1 MALRASSIFKGWRKD
16 NDFDP
21 NNSNTLNIVNMEGVL
36 NGSERIEIS
45 HTGGEL
51 GTLEED
57 LEEDTE
63 DEERWKIGGPAA
75 IARSGATTD
84 SSPRRPTWST
94 RTSVTAL
101 SKPPLG
107 GLYVRRQDKE
117 DLTVQAV
124 YEIRVVDMFETS
136 TIDVKLKPTESGIAP
151 ALVHEGLV
159 PCAPWAPSVAITV
172 RVLEAYRIQHVRC
185 PQLVIQSFV
194 KSLCDMHGVAYRPY
208 LCQQFSIAYDLYLDI
223 RRRTDERVMHL
234 LGRNSKWRMKHAC
247 PACMYKLEG
256 EDKLIFDMLTTM
268 DGNNSLKRV
277 LRRDRTSMTED
288 EAGKPVLG
296 KSKERVD
303 NRDASDGYMYPREQ
317 VERWAKTRLA
327 EVLPMGS
334 GNLMADNPCADRWKN
349 MIGDVMSK
357 MWGIFDE
364 TGIFL
369 ALCRHGFVLV
379 IADMIRSGELAKY
392 PLAIVQELLD
402 MFGMNLSAGLGEQ
415 ARKNKLKCLVG
426 SFHGHAH
433 NRLCQLSFLAM
444 YVEGMGLEDLKGCE
458 RYFSRSNGLTKSC
471 RYASR
476 FHRQQEITT
485 YAKHFDSFE
494 TQISMHKYRQA
505 LGILKTEP
513 VLQNWMR
520 QEGVD
525 SYAQFHEWLQEE
537 KDYLLSLKDAPKTNK
552 ETLEMEYVQKLI
564 NLSASEAK
572 YTVLLADARRTRG
585 DGAPYV
591 PGVGK
596 AELARRHGKEKVE
609 KDLEIVQELERQ
621 LDIADRWTTA
631 SPRWVSTTVAIKK
644 RKYLLALD
652 ALELLIVERIF
663 ELTKM
668 NQSQTGYKMRKHI
681 AKALQARSKAVRN
694 TIDRYNS
701 AASLLNPPM
710 AHLTWE
716 QVVKYAF
723 LADFDIL
730 RDTRAEIQ
738 SRPWTRPA
746 YRLAMDRYFKILR
759 AREEIRRLNIEI
771 PRVVTWIRDENQV
784 LRGKEAELSSA
795 EGKTEQ
801 EADADQGMAVQV
813 RLYRER
819 RGRFDDTHMR
829 RFWALAKTPGFT
841 GSVMPGVSL
850 EMRAARREARAAA
863 QVQRQAAVRRANS
876 GVSESDGSDEE
887 MVGEEED
894 EEEGIV
900 IDPGA
905 GDEGEENGW
914 VEEEEGDDAMEEA
927 VSDLLYTIS
936 MVAVDDKGP
945 QQVKES

>member
-1 MALRASSIFKGWRKD
+1 MDADGLQGLKHLQGLAD
-16 NDFDP
+16 DDDFDP
-21 NNSNTLNIVNMEGVL
+21 SNLNTANFVTMEGVL
-36 NGSERIEIS
+36 NGSEQIELS
-45 HTGGEL
+45 HAGGEL
-51 GTLEED
+51 GSLEED
-57 LEEDTE
+57 LEVDTDDESAGAKTRQAPKAEDWRTRRDRTE
-63 DEERWKIGGPAA
+63 RRNLAFESQMPEMVASYIRYCAEQATAGGPLC
-75 IARSGATTD
+75 T
-84 SSPRRPTWST
+84 SPEEEEMR
-94 RTSVTAL
+94 
-101 SKPPLG
+101 
-107 GLYVRRQDKE
+107 
-117 DLTVQAV
+117 VQEV

-136 TIDVKLKPTESGIAP
+136 TVDVKLKPTENGIAP
-151 ALVHEGLV
+151 ALVREGLL
-159 PCAPWAPSVAITV
+159 PCGPWEPTVAITV
-172 RVLEAYRIQHVRC
+172 RVLEAYRIQHARC
-185 PQLVIQSFV
+185 PQLAIQSFV

-208 LCQQFSIAYDLYLDI
+208 LCQQFSIAYDLYLDV
-223 RRRTDERVMHL
+223 RRRTDERVMLL
-234 LGRNSKWRMKHAC
+234 LGRDSKWRLKHAC

-268 DGNNSLKRV
+268 DGNDSLKRV
-277 LRRDRTSMTED
+277 LRRNKTSMAED
-288 EAGKPVLG
+288 EGGEPVL
-296 KSKERVD
+296 
-303 NRDASDGYMYPREQ
+303 ASPRSGSITGTRAMDTCTHGTGWSNGRRHAWPRCYPWGQGIRS
-317 VERWAKTRLA
+317 T
-327 EVLPMGS
+327 
-334 GNLMADNPCADRWKN
+334 ADNPCADRWKN
-349 MIGDVMSK
+349 MIDDVTSK

-402 MFGMNLSAGLGEQ
+402 TFGMNLGTGYDISCHFGATVENSELGEQ
-415 ARKNKLKCLVG
+415 ARRNKLKCL
-426 SFHGHAH
+426 
-433 NRLCQLSFLAM
+433 LSFLAT
-444 YVEGMGLEDLKGCE
+444 YVEGMGLEDLEGCE
-458 RYFSRSNGLTKSC
+458 RYFLWSNGLAKSC

-485 YAKHFDSFE
+485 YAKHFDSSE
-494 TQISMHKYRQA
+494 TYANLSKFLCTKYRQA
-505 LGILKTEP
+505 LGILKTEA

-525 SYAQFHEWLQEE
+525 DYVRFHEWLQEE
-537 KDYLLSLKDAPKTNK
+537 KDYLLGLKDAPKTNE
-552 ETLEMEYVQKLI
+552 ETLEME
-564 NLSASEAK
+564 AK
-572 YTVLLADARRTRG
+572 YSVLLADARRARA
-585 DGAPYV
+585 DDAPYA

-596 AELARRHGKEKVE
+596 AELARRHAKEKVD
-609 KDLEIVQELERQ
+609 KDLETVQELERQ

-694 TIDRYNS
+694 AIDRYNS
-701 AASLLNPPM
+701 AASLLDPPM
-710 AHLTWE
+710 PHLTWE
-716 QVVKYAF
+716 QVVEYAF

-738 SRPWTRPA
+738 SCPWTRPA

-759 AREEIRRLNIEI
+759 AREEIRCLNVEI
-771 PRVVTWIRDENQV
+771 PRVVTWIRDEDRV
-784 LRGKEAELSSA
+784 LRKKEAELSST
-795 EGKTEQ
+795 EGKSEE
-801 EADADQGMAVQV
+801 EADTDRGMAVQV

-819 RGRFDDTHMR
+819 RGRFDDTHMQ

-863 QVQRQAAVRRANS
+863 REQRQAAVRRAS
-876 GVSESDGSDEE
+876 GGGSESDGSDEE
-887 MVGEEED
+887 TA
-894 EEEGIV
+894 IV
-900 IDPGA
+900 VDVSA
-905 GDEGEENGW
+905 GDEGEEEGW
-914 VEEEEGDDAMEEA
+914 VEEEDEGDDTMEEA

-945 QQVKES
+945 QQVQES

>member
-1 MALRASSIFKGWRKD
+1 MPEMVTSYVHYCAEQA
-16 NDFDP
+16 
-21 NNSNTLNIVNMEGVL
+21 TA
-36 NGSERIEIS
+36 
-45 HTGGEL
+45 GGPL
-51 GTLEED
+51 CTSP
-57 LEEDTE
+57 
-63 DEERWKIGGPAA
+63 DEEEMR
-75 IARSGATTD
+75 
-84 SSPRRPTWST
+84 
-94 RTSVTAL
+94 
-101 SKPPLG
+101 
-107 GLYVRRQDKE
+107 
-117 DLTVQAV
+117 VQEV
-124 YEIRVVDMFETS
+124 YEIRGGRYVRYVVFLERTSVVD
-136 TIDVKLKPTESGIAP
+136 AP
-151 ALVHEGLV
+151 ALVREGLL
-159 PCAPWAPSVAITV
+159 PCGPWEPTVAITV
-172 RVLEAYRIQHVRC
+172 RVLEAYHIQHAHC
-185 PQLVIQSFV
+185 PQLAIQSFV
-194 KSLCDMHGVAYRPY
+194 KSLCDMHGVTHRPY

-223 RRRTDERVMHL
+223 RRRTDERVMGI
-234 LGRNSKWRMKHAC
+234 LGRNSKWRMKHTC

-268 DGNNSLKRV
+268 DGNDSLKRV
-277 LRRDRTSMTED
+277 LRRNKTSMAED
-288 EAGKPVLG
+288 EGGEPVLG

-303 NRDASDGYMYPREQ
+303 NRDASDGYMYPRDR

-334 GNLMADNPCADRWKN
+334 GNSTADNPCADRWKN
-349 MIGDVMSK
+349 MINDVTSK

-392 PLAIVQELLD
+392 PLAIVEELLD
-402 MFGMNLSAGLGEQ
+402 TFGMNLGAGELGEQ
-415 ARKNKLKCLVG
+415 ARRNKLKCLVG

-433 NRLCQLSFLAM
+433 NRLCQLSFLAT
-444 YVEGMGLEDLKGCE
+444 YVEGMGLEDLEGCE
-458 RYFSRSNGLTKSC
+458 RYFSWSNGLAKSC

-494 TQISMHKYRQA
+494 TYANLSKFLCTKYRQA

-525 SYAQFHEWLQEE
+525 DYARFHEWLQEE
-537 KDYLLSLKDAPKTNK
+537 KDYLLGLKDAPKTNE

-564 NLSASEAK
+564 NLSASEYAALFLCIATP
-572 YTVLLADARRTRG
+572 YSVLLADTRRARA
-585 DGAPYV
+585 DDAPYA

-596 AELARRHGKEKVE
+596 AELARRHGKEKVD
-609 KDLEIVQELERQ
+609 KDLETVQELERQ

-644 RKYLLALD
+644 CKYLLALD

-694 TIDRYNS
+694 AIDRYNS
-701 AASLLNPPM
+701 AASLLDPPM
-710 AHLTWE
+710 PHLTWE
-716 QVVKYAF
+716 QVVEYAF

-738 SRPWTRPA
+738 SHPWTRPA

-759 AREEIRRLNIEI
+759 AREEIRRLNVEI
-771 PRVVTWIRDENQV
+771 PRVVTWIRDEDRV
-784 LRGKEAELSSA
+784 LQGKSEE
-795 EGKTEQ
+795 
-801 EADADQGMAVQV
+801 EADADRGMAVQV
-813 RLYRER
+813 RLYREQ

-850 EMRAARREARAAA
+850 EMRAARREERVAARE
-863 QVQRQAAVRRANS
+863 QRQAGRRAS
-876 GVSESDGSDEE
+876 GGVSESDGSDEE
-887 MVGEEED
+887 TE
-894 EEEGIV
+894 IV
-900 IDPGA
+900 VDVSA
-905 GDEGEENGW
+905 GDEGEEEGW
-914 VEEEEGDDAMEEA
+914 VEEEDEGDDAMEEA

-945 QQVKES
+945 QQVEES